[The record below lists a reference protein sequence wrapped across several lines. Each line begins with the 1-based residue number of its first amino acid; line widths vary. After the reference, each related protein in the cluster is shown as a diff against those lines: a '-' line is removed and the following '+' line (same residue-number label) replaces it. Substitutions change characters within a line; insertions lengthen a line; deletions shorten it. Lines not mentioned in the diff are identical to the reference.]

1 MKNPFKLLGVRR
13 INKKT
18 LGSLGALLVAISI
31 SSGLQAQE
39 EIADGTP
46 MNTNDRFYEGGAI
59 NAIHA
64 EESILIVDDESFTLD
79 RLVQFRNT
87 VWSREQVLQQIQ
99 PGDSIRLEL
108 SPDTAGGSGGP
119 TVAVGLSVIRD

>member
-1 MKNPFKLLGVRR
+1 
-13 INKKT
+13 
-18 LGSLGALLVAISI
+18 
-31 SSGLQAQE
+31 
-39 EIADGTP
+39 
-46 MNTNDRFYEGGAI
+46 MNTNDRFYEGAI

-108 SPDTAGGSGGP
+108 SPDTAGGSGP

>member
-46 MNTNDRFYEGGAI
+46 MKTNDRFYEGAI

-108 SPDTAGGSGGP
+108 SPDTAGGSGP

>member
-46 MNTNDRFYEGGAI
+46 MNTNDRFYEGAI

-108 SPDTAGGSGGP
+108 SPDTAGGSRP

>member
-46 MNTNDRFYEGGAI
+46 MNTNDRSYEGAI

-108 SPDTAGGSGGP
+108 SPDTAGGSGP

>member
-1 MKNPFKLLGVRR
+1 M
-13 INKKT
+13 
-18 LGSLGALLVAISI
+18 VAISI

-46 MNTNDRFYEGGAI
+46 MNTNDRFYEGAI

-108 SPDTAGGSGGP
+108 SPDTAGGSGP

>member
-46 MNTNDRFYEGGAI
+46 MNTNDRFYEGAI

-64 EESILIVDDESFTLD
+64 EESILIVDDESF
-79 RLVQFRNT
+79 
-87 VWSREQVLQQIQ
+87 
-99 PGDSIRLEL
+99 L
-108 SPDTAGGSGGP
+108 S
-119 TVAVGLSVIRD
+119 LIHI